1 MARTIIAASR
11 ALVYWRAPRSFRY
24 IRCCRVLATVERVK
38 PILILATALVVVWVL
53 YPPRQ
58 LDRSRVGD
66 GTNVVEITYM
76 GPLGPIKDAM
86 DDAVREFERISREAN
101 AKDPRKPV
109 YRVVSGQTAA
119 KDQVADPTRFLV
131 AVAGGLPPDV
141 VYFDRYAIAEWAARG
156 AFQPLDDYIAVD
168 LAAGHPDAPRRDR
181 FYPAVWD
188 EAMYAGRTYGI
199 PVSVDNRA
207 LLYNADLLIRAG
219 LVDAQGNARPPG
231 TWEELLAYAERLSE
245 RDAAGRLTRAGII
258 PDFGNAW
265 LYQYAYHNDAEFI
278 SADGRTVLLNSP
290 PVVEA
295 LEFMRRLAEAQGGYR
310 QLSAF
315 KASFQGD
322 ALDPFFV
329 GKVAMKLDGQWVFD
343 GLAAFAR
350 DVNFGIAPFP
360 RPAKFVRDG
369 APPVSF
375 CGGWAYAI
383 PTTARNKSAAWEFI
397 RFMTSER
404 ALRIQLESDRAR
416 YESLGRPFIPKQ
428 QVLQDLNEWAY
439 AHYVEGNPQLAD
451 RFKSAGKVFNDLLPH
466 SRFRPVTPVGQLLW
480 NEQVT
485 AMEAAL
491 YGALPAQKALDEGN
505 AVVQRALDRFHA
517 PPVGTPITSWAWFF
531 AVYALLLLTGAILAV
546 AVHLR
551 RHPSGTLTRRQ
562 WPAGVICV
570 APWLIG
576 FIIFGG
582 GPMLFSLVMSF
593 CEYDVLNAPRFTGL
607 ANYEL
612 MLREDRLM
620 PLALWNTL
628 YMVIAVP
635 LHLAVS
641 LLIAL
646 LLNQSIR
653 AMPAWRTLFYLPA
666 IVPMVASAVL
676 WVWLLNPEGGLI
688 NLLLRQLGLPGPQ
701 WLQSSDWS
709 KPALILMKLWAAGGG
724 MIIWLAG
731 LKSIPASLYEAA
743 EVDGASAW
751 QQFWSITIPQLTPY
765 IFFNLIM
772 GLIGTF
778 QIFGEAFIMTQG
790 GPVNSTLFYV
800 YHLFN
805 QAFRYGNMGY
815 ASAMAWVLFLIVL
828 ALTVVQIRLSRR
840 WVHYE
845 SE

>member
-1 MARTIIAASR
+1 MDR
-11 ALVYWRAPRSFRY
+11 L
-24 IRCCRVLATVERVK
+24 K
-38 PILILATALVVVWVL
+38 PILVLAAVAMAIWLL

-58 LDRSRVGD
+58 LTPGREESD
-66 GTNVVEITYM
+66 VVEITYM

-86 DDAVREFERISREAN
+86 DDAVREFERMSVEAN
-101 AKDPRKPV
+101 ARDPSRPV

-119 KDQVADPTRFLV
+119 KDQVSDPTRFLV

-141 VYFDRYAIAEWAARG
+141 IYFDRFAIAEWAARG
-156 AFQPLDDYIAVD
+156 AFDPLDPHIAAD
-168 LAAGHPDAPRRDR
+168 LAAGHPDAPRRER
-181 FYPAVWD
+181 FYPSTWD
-188 EAMYAGRTYGI
+188 EATYQGKTYGI
-199 PVSVDNRA
+199 PVSADTRA

-219 LVDAQGNARPPG
+219 YVDDQGNARPPE
-231 TWEELLAYAERLSE
+231 TWEELLEYAANLTE
-245 RDAAGRLTRAGII
+245 RDAAGRQTRAGII
-258 PDFGNAW
+258 PDFGDAW
-265 LYQYAYHNDAEFI
+265 LYQYAWHNGAEFV
-278 SADGRTVLLNSP
+278 SDDGRKILLNSP
-290 PVVEA
+290 EVVEA
-295 LEFMRRLAEAQGGYR
+295 LQYMRQLADAQGGYG

-343 GLAAFAR
+343 SLAAFAR
-350 DVNFGIAPFP
+350 DVNFGVAPFP
-360 RPAKFVRDG
+360 RPAKFVEAG
-369 APPVSF
+369 APPMSF

-383 PTTARNKSAAWEFI
+383 PTTARNKAAAWEFI

-404 ALRIQLESDRAR
+404 ALSIQLESDRAR

-428 QVLQDLNEWAY
+428 QVIEDLNEWAY
-439 AHYVEGNPQLAD
+439 RHYVEENPQLSA
-451 RFKSAGKVFNDLLPH
+451 RFKSAGKVFNDLLPY

-480 NEQVT
+480 NEHRN
-485 AMEAAL
+485 AMQAAL
-491 YGALPAQKALDEGN
+491 YGAMSPKAALDEGN
-505 AVVQRALDRFHA
+505 AVAQRALDRFLA
-517 PPVGTPITSWAWFF
+517 PPEGTPITSWTWFF
-531 AVYALLLLTGAILAV
+531 VLYALLLLAGAAV
-546 AVHLR
+546 AVGLHLR
-551 RHPSGTLTRRQ
+551 RHPAGTLIRRQ

-576 FIIFGG
+576 FVIFGG

-593 CEYDVLNAPRFTGL
+593 CDYDVLNPPRFTGL

-612 MLREDRLM
+612 MAREDRLM

-635 LHLAVS
+635 LQLAVS

-646 LLNQSIR
+646 LLNRSLR
-653 AMPAWRTLFYLPA
+653 AMAAWRTLFYLPA

-688 NLLLRQLGLPGPQ
+688 NLVLRHAGLPAPQ
-701 WLQSSDWS
+701 WLQSAEWS
-709 KPALILMKLWAAGGG
+709 KPALVLMRLWAAGGG

-743 EVDGASAW
+743 EVDGANAW
-751 QQFWSITIPQLTPY
+751 QQFWSITVPQLTPY

-778 QIFGEAFIMTQG
+778 QIFGEAFVMTQG

-815 ASAMAWVLFLIVL
+815 ASAMAWVLFVIVL

-845 SE
+845 AE